1 MRPHLRVAKLF
12 PKRNRCKLKP
22 EDANSAKTG
31 PIQQK
36 GPFSDLRILHYGA
49 ANSRRRADL
58 SSEPHT
64 RRRRTL
70 HTHTHTHARTHARTH
85 AHTHART
92 YAHTHDAGA
101 HCKCVRAHTHT
112 HTRRADLGSEPDG
125 RHPVLDARLRHRR
138 GAVTVIHAFGHGHAR
153 GAWSRSWHGHG
164 HGAVTVMH
172 PLARLRAQARTHARL
187 RDRRHTNHEECIMM
201 ASVNTSWIRPNHEE

>member
-22 EDANSAKTG
+22 EAANSAKPG

-70 HTHTHTHARTHARTH
+70 HTHTHTHTHTHARTHARTH
-85 AHTHART
+85 TRTHART
-92 YAHTHDAGA
+92 HTHTTPAHTANA
-101 HCKCVRAHTHT
+101 CARTHTHT
-112 HTRRADLGSEPDG
+112 HGGQTWAASQTDDTPSLTRACAT
-125 RHPVLDARLRHRR
+125 DAARSRSYTHL
-138 GAVTVIHAFGHGHAR
+138 VTVMHAV
-153 GAWSRSWHGHG
+153 HGHG
-164 HGAVTVMH
+164 HGTVTVM
-172 PLARLRAQARTHARL
+172 ARSRSCTRLRDCARKRARTHACVT
-187 RDRRHTNHEECIMM
+187 DAIQIMKN
-201 ASVNTSWIRPNHEE
+201 A